1 MILCLGQGEPS
12 YVPDGLMGQ
21 ARDSAD
27 VSYLAFLQCYA
38 RNLVKWEIICFF
50 ASHQDEW
57 CGLDVLAEAIGSPLN
72 ETENSLCQLTQAR
85 LLDERVLSTGI
96 FYRLTRVPQLRHQ
109 VARLGAE
116 WRCQTLQIE

>member
-27 VSYLAFLQCYA
+27 LSYLAFLQCYA
-38 RNLVKWEIICFF
+38 RDLAKWEIICFF
-50 ASHQDEW
+50 SSHQDEW
-57 CGLDVLAEAIGSPLN
+57 CSLEVLADAIGS
-72 ETENSLCQLTQAR
+72 SLAAASDMVCQLAQAR
-85 LLDERVLSTGI
+85 LLEERVLNTGV

-116 WRCQTLQIE
+116 WRCQASQIE

>member
-21 ARDSAD
+21 ARDCAD
-27 VSYLAFLQCYA
+27 LSYLAFLQCYA
-38 RNLVKWEIICFF
+38 RDLKNWEIICFF

-57 CGLDVLAEAIGSPLN
+57 CALEVLAEAIDSPRS
-72 ETENSLCQLTQAR
+72 ETADTVNQLTHAR
-85 LLDERVLSTGI
+85 LLEERVLTTGV
-96 FYRLTRVPQLRHQ
+96 FYRLTRTPQLRHQ

-116 WRCQTLQIE
+116 WRCQASQIR